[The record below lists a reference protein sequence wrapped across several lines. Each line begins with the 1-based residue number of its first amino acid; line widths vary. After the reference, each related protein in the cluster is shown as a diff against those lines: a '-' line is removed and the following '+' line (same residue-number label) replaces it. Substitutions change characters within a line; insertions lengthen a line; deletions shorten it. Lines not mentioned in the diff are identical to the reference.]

1 MDNINNMNIIEQ
13 MLEKYT
19 IKTEDDF
26 MNAVKEAFQE
36 IALLGLYRAGFFEKA
51 CFYGGTALRLF
62 YGLDRFSEDLDF
74 SLLQNDEKFDIEK
87 YFPKIINE
95 FKALDV
101 DIVVSKKIKQRETGI
116 ETAFLKT
123 DAELRSLSI
132 KNSRFPE
139 SLKNIRYGQKIK
151 IKIEVDTNPPLKFT
165 TESKTLLLPITF
177 HIISMTLPD
186 LYAGKMH
193 AVLFR
198 SWGSRV
204 KGRDWYDFEWYVKK
218 GAELNLEHLKER
230 MIMSGKWKKKDNFDA
245 DIFKNLMMIKIESL
259 DIQSAKKEVKP
270 FIRNPDVLNS
280 WSKEYFKTLTGLV
293 RFKYD
298 RK

>member
-1 MDNINNMNIIEQ
+1 
-13 MLEKYT
+13 
-19 IKTEDDF
+19 
-26 MNAVKEAFQE
+26 
-36 IALLGLYRAGFFEKA
+36 
-51 CFYGGTALRLF
+51 
-62 YGLDRFSEDLDF
+62 
-74 SLLQNDEKFDIEK
+74 
-87 YFPKIINE
+87 
-95 FKALDV
+95 
-101 DIVVSKKIKQRETGI
+101 
-116 ETAFLKT
+116 
-123 DAELRSLSI
+123 
-132 KNSRFPE
+132 
-139 SLKNIRYGQKIK
+139 
-151 IKIEVDTNPPLKFT
+151 
-165 TESKTLLLPITF
+165 
-177 HIISMTLPD
+177 
-186 LYAGKMH
+186 MH

-270 FIRNPDVLNS
+270 FIRNPDALNS
-280 WSKEYFKTLTGLV
+280 WSKEYFKTLTDMV

>member
-1 MDNINNMNIIEQ
+1 
-13 MLEKYT
+13 MLDKYT
-19 IKTEDDF
+19 IETEDDF
-26 MNAVKEAFQE
+26 MNALKEVFQE

-51 CFYGGTALRLF
+51 CFYGGTALRIF

-74 SLLQNDEKFDIEK
+74 SLLQNDEKFYIEK

-101 DIVVSKKIKQRETGI
+101 DISASKKIKRKENGI

-123 DAELRSLSI
+123 GTEIRSLGI
-132 KNSRFPE
+132 KNSRIAGL
-139 SLKNIRYGQKIK
+139 LKNMHHGQKIK
-151 IKIEVDTNPPLKFT
+151 IKIEIDTNPPLKFA

-177 HIISMTLPD
+177 HIVSMTLPD

-198 SWGSRV
+198 SWANRV

-218 GAELNLEHLKER
+218 RAELNLEHLKER
-230 MIMSGKWKKKDNFDA
+230 IIKSGKWKKEDNFDA
-245 DIFKNLMMIKIESL
+245 DIFKNLMMKKIDSL
-259 DIQSAKKEVKP
+259 DIKNAKQEVKP
-270 FIRNPDVLNS
+270 FIKNPDVLNS
-280 WSKEYFKTLTGLV
+280 WTKEYFKTLVGLV
-293 RFKYD
+293 RFKHG
-298 RK
+298 KK

>member
-13 MLEKYT
+13 MLEKYA

-26 MNAVKEAFQE
+26 MNAAKEVFQE

-62 YGLDRFSEDLDF
+62 YGLDRFSEDL
-74 SLLQNDEKFDIEK
+74 
-87 YFPKIINE
+87 
-95 FKALDV
+95 
-101 DIVVSKKIKQRETGI
+101 
-116 ETAFLKT
+116 
-123 DAELRSLSI
+123 
-132 KNSRFPE
+132 
-139 SLKNIRYGQKIK
+139 
-151 IKIEVDTNPPLKFT
+151 
-165 TESKTLLLPITF
+165 
-177 HIISMTLPD
+177 IISMTLPD

-204 KGRDWYDFEWYVKK
+204 KGRDWYYFEWYVKK

-230 MIMSGKWKKKDNFDA
+230 MIISGKWEKKDNFDA

-270 FIRNPDVLNS
+270 FIRNQDVLNS
-280 WSKEYFKTLTGLV
+280 WSKEYFKTLTDMV